1 MTKLYSNNE
10 FESVIRTLGSMRKWS
25 GKLRAAIRLA
35 ESHLEPDIFA
45 HSMRVATFV
54 GDAQEQDN
62 TAGLKAMVVGV
73 LHDLI
78 EDQVRGPREDHGWIR
93 FSNLTDEFGEEVSEA
108 VEILTR
114 PVQPAVPMSY
124 RDYIAYV
131 STNDLARQVKIAD
144 LEDHLSEA
152 NASTLKPTLRPRYEH
167 ALSQLTATMRRDA
180 LEHSWHADDIKRSTL
195 KRLAIQ
201 RRG

>member
-1 MTKLYSNNE
+1 MTKLDNE
-10 FESVIRTLGSMRKWS
+10 FESAIRTLGSMRKWS

-54 GDAQEQDN
+54 GDAQEENN

-78 EDQVRGPREDHGWIR
+78 EDQVRGPREDHGWVR
-93 FSNLTDEFGEEVSEA
+93 FWNLTDEFGEEVGEA

-114 PVQPAVPMSY
+114 PDRPMSY

>member
-1 MTKLYSNNE
+1 MTKLDNE
-10 FESVIRTLGSMRKWS
+10 FESAIRTLGSMRKWS

-54 GDAQEQDN
+54 GDAQEENN

-78 EDQVRGPREDHGWIR
+78 EDQVRGPREDHGWVR
-93 FSNLTDEFGEEVSEA
+93 FWNLTDEFGEEVGEA
-108 VEILTR
+108 VEMLTR
-114 PVQPAVPMSY
+114 PDRPMSY

>member
-1 MTKLYSNNE
+1 MTKLDNE
-10 FESVIRTLGSMRKWS
+10 FESAIRTLGSMRKWS

-54 GDAQEQDN
+54 GDAQEENN

-78 EDQVRGPREDHGWIR
+78 EDQVRGPREDHGWVR
-93 FSNLTDEFGEEVSEA
+93 FWNLTDEFGEEVGEA

-114 PVQPAVPMSY
+114 PDRPMSY

-152 NASTLKPTLRPRYEH
+152 NAATLKPTLRPRYEH
-167 ALSQLTATMRRDA
+167 ALFQLTATTRRDA

>member
-1 MTKLYSNNE
+1 MTKLDNE
-10 FESVIRTLGSMRKWS
+10 FESAIRTLGSMRKWS

-54 GDAQEQDN
+54 GDAQEENN

-78 EDQVRGPREDHGWIR
+78 EDQVRGPREDHGWVR
-93 FSNLTDEFGEEVSEA
+93 FWNLTDEFGEEVGEA

-114 PVQPAVPMSY
+114 PDRPMSY

-152 NASTLKPTLRPRYEH
+152 NAATLKPTLRPRYEH

>member
-1 MTKLYSNNE
+1 MTKLDNE
-10 FESVIRTLGSMRKWS
+10 FESVIRRLGSMRKWS
-25 GKLRAAIRLA
+25 GKLRSAIRLA
-35 ESHLEPDIFA
+35 ESRLEPDIFA

-54 GDAQEQDN
+54 GDAQEEDN

-78 EDQVRGPREDHGWIR
+78 EDQEPHENHTWVR
-93 FSNLTDEFGEEVSEA
+93 FSNLADEFGEEVGEA

-114 PVQPAVPMSY
+114 GDVREIVQSY
-124 RDYIAYV
+124 RDYIMYV

-152 NASTLKPTLRPRYEH
+152 NASTLKPTLRPRYER
-167 ALSQLTATMRRDA
+167 ALSQLTATMHRDA
-180 LEHSWHADDIKRSTL
+180 LGHSWRDDYVKRSTL

-201 RRG
+201 RGTS